1 MGKEHK
7 ERKDE
12 LKFNLNTV
20 KELLDKKTSL
30 VAVSKTKPF
39 SDIAL
44 LYEVGHTD
52 FGENKVQELKEKA
65 QTLAPTCP
73 DIKWHFIGHLQT
85 NKINNLLKISHLVS
99 IHSIDSIKLLN
110 KILSKNPANSH
121 IGLFLEV
128 KTTNEE
134 EKGGF
139 TDYEEIVQGIESIK
153 DNENFYF
160 QGLMTMGKI
169 RTDDFEADAKKSF
182 KELVHLKKKLLEQG
196 VASKVELS
204 MGMSQD
210 FKWASEL
217 GSNYVRVGSKI
228 FGARV

>member
-1 MGKEHK
+1 MGKEHQ

-12 LKFNLNTV
+12 LKFNLNSV
-20 KELLDKKTSL
+20 LENLNKKTKL

-44 LYEVGHTD
+44 LYELGQLD
-52 FGENKVQELKEKA
+52 FGENKVQELKEKSEI
-65 QTLAPTCP
+65 LAPTCG

-85 NKINNLLKISHLVS
+85 NKINNLLKINQLVS

-128 KTTNEE
+128 KTTDEE

-139 TDYEEIVQGIESIK
+139 TEYEEIVTAIESIK
-153 DNENFYF
+153 SNESFYF

-169 RTDDFEADAKKSF
+169 RTDDFEKDAKASF
-182 KELVHLKKKLLEQG
+182 KKINNLKQKLIQE
-196 VASKVELS
+196 KVVQEIELS

-210 FKWASEL
+210 YQWACEH
-217 GSNYVRVGSKI
+217 GSNYVRVGSSI